1 MKTEFRKIN
10 ILSAEDFNLI
20 AKWSN
25 DIQNEKYIK
34 VNFGEKPYEVYEGKS
49 LRESFI
55 MSKDV
60 RYSFMIL
67 ADGVRAGEISI
78 IINPDHLAKNEEDT
92 AWIGIQI
99 GEEKYKGYG
108 LGRKAMEFIEGYC
121 RKIKISRIELGV
133 FEYNERAIHLYESL
147 GYEKFASFNDFTY
160 CDGKWHTDIRMEKLL
175 K

>member
-1 MKTEFRKIN
+1 M
-10 ILSAEDFNLI
+10 SAEDFNLI

-34 VNFGEKPYEVYEGKS
+34 VNFGEKPYEVYEGKT

-67 ADGVRAGEISI
+67 ADGVPAGEISI

-99 GEEKYKGYG
+99 GEEKYKGRG

-133 FEYNERAIHLYESL
+133 FEYNERAIDLYESL